1 MRLAAGPRDSKRRN
15 RCGRLP
21 WMNRIV
27 ANPVV
32 VRALRVAE
40 EKLGLRDGQAV
51 MPQHRFL
58 RLVDLLTALDPAWDD
73 DKAL

>member
-1 MRLAAGPRDSKRRN
+1 
-15 RCGRLP
+15 
-21 WMNRIV
+21 MNRIV

-40 EKLGLRDGQAV
+40 EKLGLEQLAERLRASDETLHAWRDGQAV

-73 DKAL
+73 DSAL